1 VKRYNRLLKYKT
13 RGIDITPFPTVSAA
27 MRTLPLSFAQLE
39 SDDEE
44 AGDPENYDW
53 WPRDEFE
60 VQSPDMVVSRIDQEQ
75 EEQFAA
81 NEMKR
86 RSAYFALLRQVKTGL
101 NSG

>member
-1 VKRYNRLLKYKT
+1 L
-13 RGIDITPFPTVSAA
+13 
-27 MRTLPLSFAQLE
+27 
-39 SDDEE
+39 DDEE
-44 AGDPENYDW
+44 AGDPENDDW

-60 VQSPDMVVSRIDQEQ
+60 VQNPDLIVARIDRAQ
-75 EEQFAA
+75 EERFAA